1 MIYLVTKQTNLQDD
15 SYEIISV
22 EKSLKILE
30 SLTIVG
36 LDTETTGLNCHKDK
50 LLSMQLGCK
59 EFQVVVDCTTINI
72 QEYKSYLES
81 DRVFILWNAK
91 FDLKW
96 LYRYHIVPKNV
107 YDGFLAEKIM
117 WLGYPIVLTVD
128 MWNNIKC
135 DRYDYFPGDSK
146 KGTEAHYKLQ
156 MNLKKAGEMY
166 LGVELDKS
174 VRGKIIYLGLIPE
187 TIAYS
192 ANDVKYLEDIKN
204 CQEKL
209 LKEKGLMLAMSYSN
223 KFILALAYMEFCGVK
238 VDINKW
244 IAKMN
249 KDNEQLEFYKKQ
261 IDEWLI
267 KNDPTS
273 PYITVNKQG
282 NLFEGF
288 DLSPKVTVNWKSSK
302 QVIPIFKKF
311 GVNLEVPDKK
321 TKKNKD
327 SIDIKVLSP
336 QKDRCGLIPLYIK
349 YKEMEKQRSSFGEN
363 ILKQIDKETGRL
375 YSRFNPFGTDTC
387 RISSGG
393 KDKAKG
399 IEYINLLNL
408 PSDAE
413 TRACFI
419 AEEGNKWISIDY
431 SGQKLFYKLL

>member
-22 EKSLKILE
+22 EESLKILE

-50 LLSMQLGCK
+50 LLSVQLGCK
-59 EFQVVVDCTTINI
+59 KFQVVIDCTTIDI

-146 KGTEAHYKLQ
+146 KDTEAHYKLQ

-174 VRGKIIYLGLIPE
+174 VRGKIIYLGLTPE

-209 LKEKGLMLAMSYSN
+209 LEEKGLMLAMSYSN

-249 KDNEQLEFYKKQ
+249 KDNEQLESYKKQ

-273 PYITVNKQG
+273 PYITINRQG

-288 DLSPKVTVNWKSSK
+288 DLSPKVTVNWKSSQ

-311 GVNLEVPDKK
+311 GVNLEVLDKK

-327 SIDIKVLSP
+327 SIDIKVLAP
-336 QKDRCGLIPLYIK
+336 QKDKCSLIPLYIK

-363 ILKQIDKETGRL
+363 ILKQIDKESGRL

-431 SGQKLFYKLL
+431 SG